1 MWFSEALGNRVWHDL
16 VEFRI
21 IAFEEQ
27 NINLIITA
35 CTPPPKKKHVM
46 SLVSCTGVFL
56 VSEQRITFETETCK
70 DCCNTH
76 PYFVEDWYFEGL
88 EKAIYAEF
96 FSPSSEKI
104 CRVPTA
110 HSDKK
115 EKAHAFC
122 HTQHPYL
129 SL

>member
-1 MWFSEALGNRVWHDL
+1 MSLGHGVWHDL

-21 IAFEEQ
+21 TAFEEQ

-35 CTPPPKKKHVM
+35 CPPTPPKKRHVM
-46 SLVSCTGVFL
+46 SPVSCTGIFI
-56 VSEQRITFETETCK
+56 VSEQRMTFETETDK

-76 PYFVEDWYFEGL
+76 PYLVEDWYFGGL
-88 EKAIYAEF
+88 GKAVHAKF
-96 FSPSSEKI
+96 LSPHSENI
-104 CRVPTA
+104 CRVLTA

-115 EKAHAFC
+115 EKPHAFC
-122 HTQHPYL
+122 HTQHSYL